1 MHISTSY
8 QRPPA
13 AQDMPAQIE
22 DGRLGMERAAKKFC
36 VAPTVTPVKYTP
48 IFPNFTSPFHHPLAQ
63 STLTT
68 TIPTLQVQPSPAI
81 SAPFTSPMPSPTAH
95 LSNLATNPYSN
106 LMYYSSPYYSSY
118 QYPPPAF
125 NSASTSQIQWQ
136 SPNLPSS
143 HSTNPSL
150 RPPDSSPAQ

>member
-1 MHISTSY
+1 
-8 QRPPA
+8 
-13 AQDMPAQIE
+13 MPAQIE
-22 DGRLGMERAAKKFC
+22 DGRLGMERAAKKSR

-48 IFPNFTSPFHHPLAQ
+48 ILHIAFSCAQ